1 MGVLSGGWMGMDSQY
16 LGLSFPME
24 EENGQGCEPSSTLG
38 RPGKQHPV
46 EMPSCRRTVGSR
58 TCLPRLTGTR

>member
-1 MGVLSGGWMGMDSQY
+1 MGMDSQY

-38 RPGKQHPV
+38 RPGKQPPV
-46 EMPSCRRTVGSR
+46 GDAFPTARTVGSR
-58 TCLPRLTGTR
+58 TCLPRLKGTR

>member
-24 EENGQGCEPSSTLG
+24 EESGEGCEPSSTLG
-38 RPGKQHPV
+38 RPGKQQ
-46 EMPSCRRTVGSR
+46 GADGGQQN
-58 TCLPRLTGTR
+58 LPGPAP